1 MTDLYRA
8 NLEIAK
14 QMIEHSQKSQTVILE
29 EDPQKLAL
37 QIDNDIRE
45 SLPPQMMSVVSA
57 VLNLL
62 RDLDVNEPKL

>member
-14 QMIEHSQKSQTVILE
+14 QMIAHSKQSSDVILE
-29 EDPQKLAL
+29 EHPQKLAL

-62 RDLDVNEPKL
+62 KDLDVE

>member
-14 QMIEHSQKSQTVILE
+14 QMIDYSEQSPNVILE
-29 EDPQKLAL
+29 ENPQKLAL

-62 RDLDVNEPKL
+62 RDLDVN